1 MVGGCSWVV
10 WLGAFVLSVSKL
22 RAQWGPVLHTVMLRK
37 CYVLETKG
45 CSSPSLGYLSSETG
59 MRDLCRKAG
68 VMPQAARQPACIV
81 NAQ

>member
-10 WLGAFVLSVSKL
+10 WLRAFVPSVSKL
-22 RAQWGPVLHTVMLRK
+22 RAPWDPVLHTMVLRK

-45 CSSPSLGYLSSETG
+45 CSSLSLSYLSSETG
-59 MRDLCRKAG
+59 MRNLCRKAG
-68 VMPQAARQPACIV
+68 VMPQAAQQPACIV